1 MALSSLPFFGESLDL
16 WIALQVWNQAE
27 FQIVN
32 SSSRRKTFAPI
43 LYLGSIK
50 LTKKVTFKEQML
62 EFRQVCTQNLTIVV
76 QISQKLLD
84 FETLHGLQ
92 NFLPNLPIFIHRYI
106 RDILQFCVEGVVSK
120 ILMKWWEAHLPCLA
134 ERNDFIGNGNCTTSS
149 QA

>member
-1 MALSSLPFFGESLDL
+1 MHTVRLGGGAPPPPPLTLSLTVKYPFFLH
-16 WIALQVWNQAE
+16 A
-27 FQIVN
+27 F
-32 SSSRRKTFAPI
+32 P
-43 LYLGSIK
+43 YLKSIK

-120 ILMKWWEAHLPCLA
+120 ILMK
-134 ERNDFIGNGNCTTSS
+134 
-149 QA
+149 